1 MPNNTNTSSAQQVGQ
16 TIRATGDLSPTKRHT
31 VVDQTLNPPK
41 RGK

>member
-1 MPNNTNTSSAQQVGQ
+1 MSNSSSSAQQVGQ

-31 VVDQTLNPPK
+31 AVDQTLNPPK